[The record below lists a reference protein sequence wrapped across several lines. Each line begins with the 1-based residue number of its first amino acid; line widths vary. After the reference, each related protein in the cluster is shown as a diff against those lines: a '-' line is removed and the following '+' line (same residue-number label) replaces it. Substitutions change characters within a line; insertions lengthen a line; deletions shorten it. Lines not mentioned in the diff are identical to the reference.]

1 MEDEFDIVVNLIT
14 EFLGDP
20 KKIYEN
26 NSQVL
31 WNCPMCDED
40 KNKGNLEVNVDKAVF
55 HCWSCSEVNDTHGPL
70 GKLFDM
76 FGTKKQKKVYELF
89 RPEEFKPKE
98 VYREKLKLPPHYT
111 LFKDSNPRYPIYQ
124 QAMNYLKGRGI
135 TDEIIEKYNIG
146 FCDTGTHGG
155 RIVIPS
161 YDVDGELNYYI
172 ARSWSPYSKAKYKNP
187 QAEKDKII
195 FNENLVDWEKD
206 LYICE
211 GAFDSVFLPNS
222 IPMLGKYMS
231 EKLFNTIYEKAK
243 GDVIIVLDPDAWQ
256 NAVKLYH
263 ELNGGELYGRV
274 KMVKLPGDNDVA
286 DLKGEIND
294 YYYDMR

>member
-1 MEDEFDIVVNLIT
+1 M
-14 EFLGDP
+14 
-20 KKIYEN
+20 
-26 NSQVL
+26 
-31 WNCPMCDED
+31 
-40 KNKGNLEVNVDKAVF
+40 
-55 HCWSCSEVNDTHGPL
+55 
-70 GKLFDM
+70 
-76 FGTKKQKKVYELF
+76 
-89 RPEEFKPKE
+89 
-98 VYREKLKLPPHYT
+98 
-111 LFKDSNPRYPIYQ
+111 
-124 QAMNYLKGRGI
+124 
-135 TDEIIEKYNIG
+135 
-146 FCDTGTHGG
+146 
-155 RIVIPS
+155 IPS

-195 FNENLVDWEKD
+195 FNERLIDWEKD

-222 IPMLGKYMS
+222 IAMLGKYMS

-243 GDVIIVLDPDAWQ
+243 GDIIIVLDPDAWQ